1 MVEIDRL
8 HALLNAD
15 LIFSVRILFV
25 IHLLLLVH
33 PYHQPLVFPGELL
46 PMSSGLDGLD

>member
-15 LIFSVRILFV
+15 LIFSVWILFV

-46 PMSSGLDGLD
+46 PISFGLDGLD